1 MKEIKAF
8 TFIELLVTTS
18 ILIIMAT
25 SSVFYFFGFIDK
37 VKLNTWIESVKSTIQ
52 ELDKKVKNKD
62 ILDYKLFLKKNS
74 LFMYYYSNTLNLN
87 NILEYTGS
95 IDYLTWSWNIEIF
108 PKWTSTWALKIDI
121 YSNNKF
127 LKDFLILWDNNLK
140 YWFSK
145 FKDYKISATYSWQFL
160 NDININ
166 YFAESNTNHKKQNY
180 LKLIKIRTN
189 KSSDLDSIYIKNILW
204 RKIFSDNSS
213 SIKLYLTFDV
223 NWQEKTLEINK

>member
-127 LKDFLILWDNNLK
+127 LKDFLISWDNNLK